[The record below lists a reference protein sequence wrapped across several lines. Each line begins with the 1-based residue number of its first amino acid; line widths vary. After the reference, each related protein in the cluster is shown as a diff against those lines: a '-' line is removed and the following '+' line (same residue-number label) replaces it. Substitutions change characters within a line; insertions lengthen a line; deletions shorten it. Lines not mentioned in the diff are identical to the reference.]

1 MTDIETQRCVTLSG
15 AMRAIAAAMEHA
27 ASIKVP
33 VCVAVAD
40 GGGNLVS
47 FARMDGAPLMS
58 AGLAQNKAYSVMAFK
73 GMATREWWDA
83 IKDEPAL
90 LHGIVKTDRLTE
102 RAPEFKRRTEGE
114 TVVGAIGVSG
124 GSAEEDHEIAE
135 AGAAVVGV

>member
-1 MTDIETQRCVTLSG
+1 MTDIETRRCVTLAG
-15 AMRAIAAAMEHA
+15 AMRAITAAMEHA

-90 LHGIVKTDRLTE
+90 LHGIVKTDRLTVFGGGV
-102 RAPEFKRRTEGE
+102 AITDGE
-114 TVVGAIGVSG
+114 TVVGAVGVSG

-135 AGAAVVGV
+135 AGAAVVGA

>member
-1 MTDIETQRCVTLSG
+1 MTDIETQRCVTLAG

-90 LHGIVKTDRLTE
+90 LHGIVKTDRLTVFGGGV
-102 RAPEFKRRTEGE
+102 AITEGE

-135 AGAAVVGV
+135 AGAAVVGA